1 MADEARKL
9 RVAKPVTE
17 SNNANQRAIKALIIG
32 PVEKQEGAEP
42 GQSQALPDDP
52 FGEMVKAGHVIE
64 PPFDMLTLAM
74 LPEHNTELGPC
85 IEAMEVNIEGFG
97 ERMVSRVDVDNPE
110 TPKKLI
116 KLVHKEKVQ
125 LDNFFL
131 YATMYDSFTSFRRKL
146 RADLEATG
154 NAYFEV
160 IRDSKNNIQG
170 FTHLP
175 SYQMRLGRLDDKAR
189 LVDMP
194 ILEIQ
199 EDGSIEIKVI
209 KIWQRFRMYV
219 QSKSVHLRNL
229 TYSSSGHKMRYYKQ
243 FGDPQDY
250 NNKDGKPAKG
260 KLKPEDKANEVVHFR
275 LYSTRSPYG
284 LPRFVGNLL
293 SIFGDRASEEINY
306 ITFKNNNVPSM
317 VVAVSNG
324 QLTQGTIDRIKEFVE
339 SQIQAADNYSKF
351 LILEGETFFEGEEGG
366 QVKID
371 IKPLVKEQH
380 KDALFQNYSKN
391 NKVNVRRSFRLP
403 PIFTGGTDDYTRATA
418 ETSRRIGD
426 EQVFAPERDEF
437 DKWINRVLFPAMGI
451 RYHRFK
457 SNSPN
462 TTDNQELVNILAK
475 AEKTGGMTPR
485 IARQMLEDIMGTEL
499 PTFPKGFDPD
509 VPFSLT
515 MAEAV
520 KNKAEAVEPGQ
531 QVTALKMIEQLT
543 GSESDAPMFTDDT
556 IDRLMSLKN
565 MLEKKWREEV
575 FAGGTE
581 GEGEE

>member
-1 MADEARKL
+1 MAEEAKKL
-9 RVAKPVTE
+9 RVAKPTEE
-17 SNNANQRAIKALIIG
+17 SNKSNQRAIRALVIS
-32 PVEKQEGAEP
+32 PVEKQLGKAEP

-52 FGEMVKAGHVIE
+52 FGEMVKTGHIIE

-97 ERMVSRVDVDNPE
+97 ERMVPRVDVLNPE
-110 TPKKLI
+110 TPEKL
-116 KLVHKEKVQ
+116 KTAVHKEKVR

-131 YATMYDSFTSFRRKL
+131 YATMYDSFTNFRRKL
-146 RADLEATG
+146 RADIEATG

-175 SYQMRLGRLDDKAR
+175 SYQMRLGRLEEDAH
-189 LVDMP
+189 LVNMP
-194 ILEIQ
+194 ILELQ
-199 EDGSIEIKVI
+199 MDGSVAIKTV
-209 KIWQRFRMYV
+209 KIWKRFRPFV
-219 QSKSVHLRNL
+219 QSKAVHLRNL
-229 TYSSSGHKMRYYKQ
+229 TYTGGYKMRYFKE
-243 FGDPQDY
+243 FGDPREY
-250 NNKDGKPAKG
+250 NNKTGKVSKG
-260 KLKPEDKANEVVHFR
+260 KLKPEDRANEVVHFR

-284 LPRFVGNLL
+284 LPRFIGNLL
-293 SIFGDRASEEINY
+293 SIYGDRASEEINY

-324 QLTQGTIDRIKEFVE
+324 QLTQGTVDRIKEFVE

-437 DKWINRVLFPAMGI
+437 DKWVNRVLFPAMGI
-451 RYHRFK
+451 MYHRFK

-462 TTDNQELVNILAK
+462 TTDNQELVKILAG

-485 IARQMLEDIMGTEL
+485 IARQMLEDILGSEL
-499 PTFPKGFDPD
+499 PGFPEGFDPD

-520 KNKAEAVEPGQ
+520 KNKAEPTEPGQ

-543 GSESDAPMFTDDT
+543 KSDIPLFTEDT
-556 IDRLMSLKN
+556 IDRLMDLRN
-565 MLEKKWREEV
+565 ALEKKWRDEVFEEV
-575 FAGGTE
+575 E
-581 GEGEE
+581 GEGE